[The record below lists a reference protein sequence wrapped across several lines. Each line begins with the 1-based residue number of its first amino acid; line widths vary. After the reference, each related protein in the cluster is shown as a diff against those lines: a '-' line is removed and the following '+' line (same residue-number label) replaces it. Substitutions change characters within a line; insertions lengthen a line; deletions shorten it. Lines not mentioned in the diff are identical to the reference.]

1 MKCLVTGGA
10 GFIGSHLVDRLV
22 EMGHQ
27 VVVVDNESST
37 AHEQFY
43 YNKLACY
50 FMYDIADY
58 TAIRPLMKEVDY
70 VFHLAAESRI
80 MNTIDNPLLCFN
92 TNMYGMGVVLQAARE
107 AGVKKVIYSS
117 TSSAY
122 GLANEAPQQELMIE
136 DCLNPYSV
144 SKVAGEKMC
153 KMYNDLFGLK
163 TITFRYFNVYGP
175 REPVKGPY
183 APVVGLFMRQHR
195 AGDVLT
201 ITGDGSQSRD
211 FVHVYDVVEANIA
224 AMNYKPEAMEKD
236 YHGEVFNIGSGKD
249 YSVLELAQMIDENYS
264 FIKARPGEAKQTLA
278 DISKANRVLK
288 WHPQQRLVDYIE
300 EQLKK

>member
-1 MKCLVTGGA
+1 MKCLVTGGC

-37 AHEQFY
+37 ANETFH
-43 YNKLACY
+43 YNKLAVY

-58 TAIRPLMKEVDY
+58 TAIRPLMKDVDY

-92 TNMYGMGVVLQAARE
+92 TNIYGTGVVLQAARE

-122 GLANEAPQQELMIE
+122 GLLNSPPQEEKMIE

-153 KMYNDLFGLK
+153 KMYTDLFGLK
-163 TITFRYFNVYGP
+163 TIVFRYFNVYGP
-175 REPVKGPY
+175 REPIKGPY

-195 AGDVLT
+195 AGDILT
-201 ITGDGSQSRD
+201 ITGDGKQRRD
-211 FVHVYDVVEANIA
+211 FVHVNDVVEANIR
-224 AMNYKPEAMEKD
+224 AMLYAPKEMEKD
-236 YHGEVFNIGSGKD
+236 YHGELFNIGSGKS
-249 YSVLELAQMIDENYS
+249 YSVLELAKMIDGRYA
-264 FIKARPGEAKQTLA
+264 FIDARPGEAKETLA
-278 DISKANRVLK
+278 DIKKASRILK
-288 WHPQQRLVDYIE
+288 WAPKEDLIQYVK
-300 EQLKK
+300 EQLNR